1 MRHELLDLVYK
12 PEDLNFEYY
21 NKIKDLGDVEL
32 EHQIG
37 RLTNFKKLLGEI
49 FLNDTKGD
57 IIEFGTWKGFSLLWI
72 AYLCERIGI
81 FDKKIIGIDGFIGLP
96 DAEGPFQKGAFKN
109 TSLKECWRN
118 IFYNK
123 YLYDITKKN
132 VFIER
137 FLYSQKENI
146 IKRLRHLG
154 VSKFSFVHID
164 CDLSSSVKEIFDI
177 LIEGNF
183 LNEECYILFDDYGCD
198 SNLGATVDSILLNMQ
213 KEYEIKEHSST
224 KLTKNFKLRRKFYE
238 INK

>member
-1 MRHELLDLVYK
+1 MSFISKIKAKILFKPFLRNINSLRHELLDLVYK

-123 YLYDITKKN
+123 YL
-132 VFIER
+132 
-137 FLYSQKENI
+137 
-146 IKRLRHLG
+146 
-154 VSKFSFVHID
+154 
-164 CDLSSSVKEIFDI
+164 
-177 LIEGNF
+177 
-183 LNEECYILFDDYGCD
+183 
-198 SNLGATVDSILLNMQ
+198 
-213 KEYEIKEHSST
+213 
-224 KLTKNFKLRRKFYE
+224 
-238 INK
+238 